1 MWGKMNTAIAALLV
15 LGVGVALSEVA
26 SAESAQKG
34 KSVRAPKWG
43 DPGYY
48 QGWTPPPARA
58 GGVGFKRTTKKKKT
72 KK

>member
-1 MWGKMNTAIAALLV
+1 MWGRMNTAIAALLV
-15 LGVGVALSEVA
+15 LGVGAALTEV
-26 SAESAQKG
+26 AESAQKG

-58 GGVGFKRTTKKKKT
+58 GGVGFKKTTKKKK
-72 KK
+72 K

>member
-1 MWGKMNTAIAALLV
+1 MWTKLAFAALLISGISIAPIDV
-15 LGVGVALSEVA
+15 T
-26 SAESAQKG
+26 SAQSAQKG
-34 KSVRAPKWG
+34 TRAPKWG

-58 GGVGFKRTTKKKKT
+58 GGVGFKKSKKKK

>member
-1 MWGKMNTAIAALLV
+1 MWCMTKMAIAALLV
-15 LGVGVALSEVA
+15 SGISVALIDVT

-34 KSVRAPKWG
+34 ARAPKWG

-48 QGWTPPPARA
+48 QGWVAPPARA
-58 GGVGFKRTTKKKKT
+58 GGVGFKKSKKKKKA

>member
-1 MWGKMNTAIAALLV
+1 MWGKMNAAIAALLV
-15 LGVGVALSEVA
+15 LGVSVALTEVT

-48 QGWTPPPARA
+48 QGWVAPPNRA
-58 GGVGFKRTTKKKKT
+58 GGVGFKRTTKKKA